1 MVTFVK
7 TIQTDSLH
15 FEIPIKSHLS
25 VDILTEGGLTC
36 SWATSNSDENSI
48 WSNLVPTRF
57 SVSHSTI
64 YIIIMLSNV
73 YFNEDIFLYFNLKTI
88 IGFTWEYYLGK
99 EGKIYVMKGYSLFL
113 TLLKIDLY

>member
-36 SWATSNSDENSI
+36 S
-48 WSNLVPTRF
+48 
-57 SVSHSTI
+57 
-64 YIIIMLSNV
+64 
-73 YFNEDIFLYFNLKTI
+73 
-88 IGFTWEYYLGK
+88 
-99 EGKIYVMKGYSLFL
+99 
-113 TLLKIDLY
+113 